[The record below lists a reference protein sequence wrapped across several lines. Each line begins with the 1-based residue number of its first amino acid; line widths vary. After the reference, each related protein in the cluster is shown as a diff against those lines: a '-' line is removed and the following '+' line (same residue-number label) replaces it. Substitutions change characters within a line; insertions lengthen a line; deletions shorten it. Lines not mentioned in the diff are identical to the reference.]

1 MSLKPLGL
9 LVTLSLLGP
18 LGLLAGCAPQ
28 SAFHYVPPP
37 QTLIAPEAA
46 SGWTDKPGWQG
57 RDFMVAAA
65 NPLAVDAGYQIVK
78 AGGSAVDAAIAVQ
91 LVLTLVEPQSSGIGG
106 GSLLLVWDGQK
117 VTAVDGRETAPAAA
131 TSQLFMK
138 DGKPLAFYDGVVG
151 GRSVGAPGTVRALAL
166 AHHRYGKLP
175 WASLFEPAIALAEQ
189 GFVISPRLATLIAK
203 DPYLA
208 RDPEARAYFY
218 QPDGTPKAA
227 GSKLTNP
234 ALAKV
239 LRTLAQEGADAFY
252 RGPLADAMVTKV
264 RQHPTNPGV
273 LAAADLASYSAKLRG
288 GLCFDYRQ
296 SEICGFPTPSS
307 GTLALG
313 QIFGMLESRDM
324 AALKPVKGPD
334 GKLAASADAIH
345 LYSEAARLAFADRNQ
360 YVADG
365 DFVSV
370 PVAGMLDKGYLNE
383 RGSLI
388 GPRSM
393 GVAKPGNPP
402 SALAMGKD
410 ATPELPSTSQV
421 SIVDREGMAVSMTS
435 SIEDGFGARLMVNGY
450 LLNNQLT
457 DFSFTSVDAAGL
469 PVANRVEPGKRPRSS
484 MSPLLVFDKQSG
496 QLEMSLG
503 SPGGSAIINY
513 VGKALLGTQDWGL
526 NLQQAI
532 DLPNFGSRN
541 GPTELEQGRTPPTVV
556 EGLKARGHEVLL
568 NEQTSGLQGVERNA
582 GGWFGAAD
590 PRREGIARGE

>member
-1 MSLKPLGL
+1 MSLKPLSL
-9 LVTLSLLGP
+9 LVAI
-18 LGLLAGCAPQ
+18 GLLAGCAPQ
-28 SAFHYVPPP
+28 SGFHYVPPP
-37 QTLIAPEAA
+37 QALIAPEAA
-46 SGWTDKPGWQG
+46 SGWTDKQGWQG

-65 NPLAVDAGYQIVK
+65 NPLAVDAGYQIIK

-106 GSLLLVWDGQK
+106 GSLLLVWDGSK
-117 VTAVDGRETAPAAA
+117 VSAVDGRETAPAAA
-131 TSQLFMK
+131 TDQLFMK
-138 DGKPLAFYDGVVG
+138 DGKPMAFYDGVVG

-166 AHHRYGKLP
+166 AHQRYGKLP
-175 WASLFEPAIALAEQ
+175 WASLFEPAITLAEQ

-218 QPDGTPKAA
+218 LPNGSPKVAGTR
-227 GSKLTNP
+227 LTNP
-234 ALAKV
+234 ALAGV
-239 LRTLAQEGADAFY
+239 LKTLAKEGADAFY
-252 RGPLADAMVTKV
+252 QGPLAEAMVAKV

-273 LAAADLASYSAKLRG
+273 LAAADLASYRAKLRD
-288 GLCFDYRQ
+288 GLCFDYRR

-307 GTLALG
+307 GTIALG

-324 AALKPVKGPD
+324 ASLKPVSGTD
-334 GKLAASADAIH
+334 GRLAASSDAIH

-370 PVAGMLDKGYLNE
+370 PVAGLLDRGYLAE
-383 RGSLI
+383 RGRLI
-388 GPRSM
+388 GNRSM
-393 GVAKPGNPP
+393 GIAKAGTPP
-402 SALAMGKD
+402 QALTRGQD
-410 ATPELPSTSQV
+410 ATPELPSTSHV
-421 SIVDREGMAVSMTS
+421 SIVDQAGMAVSMTS

-469 PVANRVEPGKRPRSS
+469 PVANRLEPGKRPRSS

-496 QLEMSLG
+496 ELEMSLG

-513 VGKALLGTQDWGL
+513 VGKTLLGTQDWGL

-532 DLPNFGSRN
+532 NLPNFGSRN
-541 GPTELEQGRTPPTVV
+541 GPTELESGRTPQVV
-556 EGLKARGHEVLL
+556 IEGLKARGHEVLL
-568 NEQTSGLQGVERNA
+568 NEQTSGLQGVQRNA